1 MHRYQ
6 VMKMEMDEE
15 FYHKMGYIHFGQFE
29 IFAFVAVDITE
40 NNKKICDTFDHNF
53 KTIP

>member
-15 FYHKMGYIHFGQFE
+15 FYRKTGYINFCQCE
-29 IFAFVAVDITE
+29 IFAFEAVDILYTPY
-40 NNKKICDTFDHNF
+40 IC
-53 KTIP
+53 